1 MKCGIYTYG
10 IQLPVLDGGIFK
22 GMILI
27 LPESEENFS
36 GVTLGLG
43 NPSYLYRSDF
53 TIGPISQ

>member
-27 LPESEENFS
+27 FPESEENFS
-36 GVTLGLG
+36 GVTLG
-43 NPSYLYRSDF
+43 
-53 TIGPISQ
+53 PISQ